1 MKPVD
6 AEENPGLAK
15 LPTEVRNKMGY
26 MKKGG
31 LTKSLKKA
39 GFYGADKND
48 RLDIID
54 KVTTKPQRVAMV
66 DKMLLSEK
74 MASGGKVS
82 SASKRA
88 DGCAVRGKTKA

>member
-31 LTKSLKKA
+31 LTKSLKEA
-39 GFYGADKND
+39 GFYEADKND

-66 DKMLLSEK
+66 DKMLLTKK
-74 MASGGKVS
+74 MASGG

-88 DGCAVRGKTKA
+88 DGCAIRGKTKA

>member
-39 GFYGADKND
+39 GFYGASKPK
-48 RLDIID
+48 RLGIIN
-54 KVTTKPQRVAMV
+54 KVTTKPQRIEMV
-66 DKMLLSEK
+66 DKLFLAK
-74 MASGGKVS
+74 
-82 SASKRA
+82 
-88 DGCAVRGKTKA
+88 KAKGNPK